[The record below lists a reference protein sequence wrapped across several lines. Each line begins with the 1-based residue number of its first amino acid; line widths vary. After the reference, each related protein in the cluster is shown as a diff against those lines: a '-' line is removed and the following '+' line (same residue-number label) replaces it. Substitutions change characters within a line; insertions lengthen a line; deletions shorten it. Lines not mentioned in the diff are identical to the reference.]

1 LTGAA
6 IHGKVDYLR
15 GLKENVIIGKL
26 IPAGSGVWARKRKAE
41 GLTAPDEATLAAM
54 QEEQLHEPASIE
66 EVEEQLEGQA
76 SALPASTGVAV
87 ADVPEAQLPAGMG
100 DEPASVSAEP
110 EAEAESDADEGEG
123 GEE

>member
-1 LTGAA
+1 
-6 IHGKVDYLR
+6 
-15 GLKENVIIGKL
+15 
-26 IPAGSGVWARKRKAE
+26 
-41 GLTAPDEATLAAM
+41 
-54 QEEQLHEPASIE
+54 
-66 EVEEQLEGQA
+66 
-76 SALPASTGVAV
+76 VAV